1 MDRLVGWCEVD
12 EHAGVQGKDWGKW
25 GGGASLVLNQFCR
38 AFYYGK
44 VHAISLH
51 LYYLVYYNNNDKFML
66 QITCKRESLQCMI
79 F

>member
-38 AFYYGK
+38 AFFYGK
-44 VHAISLH
+44 VHAISTFVLPGI
-51 LYYLVYYNNNDKFML
+51 L
-66 QITCKRESLQCMI
+66 
-79 F
+79 